1 MNLLIVSCILSLF
14 LSAHVTSALAQ
25 VEVFEL
31 SLKEAE
37 SQAIRSSNGLKAF
50 VSDTESA
57 FEQADSQYAALLPR
71 LSLEGSYTYLSEV
84 PNIPIPSPTPIP
96 FGSHQVYSIGP
107 VLRYTL
113 WDTGASRKAY
123 KGVSK
128 MAEYR
133 KESYKNQE
141 LQLLLA
147 VRSSYIRVE
156 LALTELLLVNDSL
169 ELSRAEGRD
178 VVVRFR
184 AGAASRLDT
193 VISQR
198 EILNY
203 QLQFKQK
210 QSELSAALVDLQA
223 FLGARKVKDISHP
236 GPPDL
241 EGVTLVLRLQP
252 LKNLISEEEKAEIPP
267 PDDLQPQIRS
277 QDLLAE
283 SALSLAESHKAE
295 IYPSIQLSA
304 KTSLD
309 YPDGPVLERVN
320 QNTISLSL
328 SMPLFEG
335 DRTKH
340 LAAEKIKEAESAKNR
355 RAQIWVDIHRDF
367 DKSREVFE
375 NLREQQAIA
384 GEDVA
389 QSEKAAKLYYESYK
403 AGKINLT
410 DVQSANLQALQ
421 AKVNAARID
430 AQILNQ
436 LFILK
441 ALSGKEA
448 GRE

>member
-1 MNLLIVSCILSLF
+1 MKLLIVTGILALV
-14 LSAHVTSALAQ
+14 LPAHVNPAFAQ
-25 VEVFEL
+25 AEVFEL
-31 SLKEAE
+31 SLREAE
-37 SQAIRSSNGLKAF
+37 AQAVRSSNLLKSFA
-50 VSDTESA
+50 SDTESA
-57 FEQADSQYAALLPR
+57 FEQAESQYAALLPR
-71 LSLEGSYTYLSEV
+71 LTLEASYTYLTEV

-96 FGSHQVYSIGP
+96 FGSHEIYSIGP

-123 KGVSK
+123 EGVSK

-133 KESYKNQE
+133 RENYKNE
-141 LQLLLA
+141 KLQLLLA
-147 VRSSYIRVE
+147 VRSSYVRVQ
-156 LALTELLLVNDSL
+156 LALTELFLVNDSL
-169 ELSRAEGRD
+169 ELSRAEGHD
-178 VVVRFR
+178 VAVRFR

-198 EILNY
+198 DILNY

-210 QSELSAALVDLQA
+210 QAELSAAFVDLQA
-223 FLGARKVKDISHP
+223 FLGDRKAKDVSRP
-236 GPPDL
+236 GPPGL
-241 EGVTLVLRLQP
+241 EGVTLVLRLEP
-252 LKNLISEEEKAEIPP
+252 LKNLIADEERAEIPP
-267 PDDLQPQIRS
+267 PDDLQPQIRG

-283 SALSLAESHKAE
+283 SAFSLAESHKAE
-295 IYPSIQLSA
+295 LFPSMQLSA

-309 YPDGPVLERVN
+309 YPDGPVLEQVN

-335 DRTKH
+335 ERTKH
-340 LAAEKIKEAESAKNR
+340 LAAEKIREAESAKNR
-355 RAQIWVDIHRDF
+355 RAQLWVDIHRDF
-367 DKSREVFE
+367 DKSREIFE

-384 GEDVA
+384 GEDVS

-410 DVQSANLQALQ
+410 DVQGANLQALQ

-436 LFILK
+436 LFVLK
-441 ALSGKEA
+441 ALSGKEP

>member
-1 MNLLIVSCILSLF
+1 MKFLIVSGVL
-14 LSAHVTSALAQ
+14 ALVLPAYASPVFAQ
-25 VEVFEL
+25 AEVFEL
-31 SLKEAE
+31 SLREAE
-37 SQAIRSSNGLKAF
+37 VQAVRSSNLLRSF
-50 VSDTESA
+50 SSDTESA
-57 FEQADSQYAALLPR
+57 FEQAESKYSALLPR
-71 LSLEGSYTYLSEV
+71 LTLEASYTYLTEV

-96 FGSHQVYSIGP
+96 FGSHEVYSIGP

-123 KGVSK
+123 EGVSK

-133 KESYKNQE
+133 RENYKNE
-141 LQLLLA
+141 KLQLLLA
-147 VRSSYIRVE
+147 VRSSYVRVD

-169 ELSRAEGRD
+169 DLSRAEGRD
-178 VVVRFR
+178 VAIRFR
-184 AGAASRLDT
+184 AGAASRLAT
-193 VISQR
+193 VISER

-210 QSELSAALVDLQA
+210 QSELSAALADLQA
-223 FLGARKVKDISHP
+223 LLGDRKARDVSHP
-236 GPPDL
+236 GPPNL
-241 EGVTLVLRLQP
+241 EGVTLVLRLAP
-252 LKNLISEEEKAEIPP
+252 LRNLIYREARAEIPP

-283 SALSLAESHKAE
+283 SAFSQAESHKSE
-295 IYPSIQLSA
+295 LFPTIQFSA

-309 YPDGPVLERVN
+309 YPDGPVLEQVH

-335 DRTKH
+335 ERTKH

-355 RAQIWVDIHRDF
+355 RAQLWVDIHRDF
-367 DKSREVFE
+367 DKTREIFE

-384 GEDVA
+384 GEDVS
-389 QSEKAAKLYYESYK
+389 QSEKAAKLYFESYK

-410 DVQSANLQALQ
+410 DVKGANLQAFQ

-436 LFILK
+436 LFVLK
-441 ALSGKEA
+441 ALSGKET
-448 GRE
+448 GYE